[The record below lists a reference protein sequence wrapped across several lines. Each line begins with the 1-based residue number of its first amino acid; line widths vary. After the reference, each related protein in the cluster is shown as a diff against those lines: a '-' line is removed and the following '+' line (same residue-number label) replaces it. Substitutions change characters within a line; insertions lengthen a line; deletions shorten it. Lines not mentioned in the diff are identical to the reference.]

1 MNITKRLFNWRALLV
16 VVMAAA
22 VLLATRPVEG
32 CGPFSLRQVFAYAKH
47 PDFPLNKFAAGD
59 LGILQPTYARSYL
72 VVAYRYIA
80 GTPLDAAEQKAVA
93 SIWNERLSQ
102 SFDTPGEDWQKTWL
116 DARAKVAGVAKP
128 EDISVIRTIDRK
140 DFYLNY
146 TNCTADSFKN
156 GCGGFPHRSL
166 VLATRQ
172 RAFARTFSR
181 PANSIL
187 S

>member
-1 MNITKRLFNWRALLV
+1 MDFELTDEQRLVRE
-16 VVMAAA
+16 
-22 VLLATRPVEG
+22 T
-32 CGPFSLRQVFAYAKH
+32 
-47 PDFPLNKFAAGD
+47 
-59 LGILQPTYARSYL
+59 ARSFTDDQI
-72 VVAYRYIA
+72 V
-80 GTPLDAAEQKAVA
+80 P
-93 SIWNERLSQ
+93 
-102 SFDTPGEDWQKTWL
+102 
-116 DARAKVAGVAKP
+116 RAKVAGVAKP